1 MKKRQT
7 KFLITLFIWS
17 LCLTA
22 MAPQVKAS
30 EVSSGELPVT
40 IVLEDPITYKNQ
52 KYEIELKAEHPD
64 NPMPEGAKDGI
75 FSIFITGEDTVR
87 FPKINYSKIGIYN
100 YTISQKIDNEE
111 DYLDVKTYSLRV
123 TVTRDEKTDTL
134 QATSAMYVTGQ
145 EPKVDGAV
153 FYNGPPPIPV
163 KPTQP
168 QVEKPTQP
176 PVKKP
181 VEIVKTGDETAIWP
195 YIVMFVSGA
204 GLLAIVTL
212 DSMKAMKK
220 KTDEDRR

>member
-1 MKKRQT
+1 MKKRQI
-7 KFLITLFIWS
+7 KLLIAVFICT

-22 MAPQVKAS
+22 LAPHVKAS
-30 EVSSGELPVT
+30 EVSSGEFPVT
-40 IVLEDPITYKNQ
+40 IDLEDSITYKNQ

-64 NPMPEGAKDGI
+64 NPMPEGAKDGM

-87 FPKINYSKIGIYN
+87 FPKINYSKIGIYK

-111 DYLDVKTYSLRV
+111 DYLDTKIYSLRV

-134 QATSAMYVTGQ
+134 EAASAMYVTGQ
-145 EPKVDGAV
+145 ENKVDGAV

-168 QVEKPTQP
+168 PVEKPTQP

-181 VEIVKTGDETAIWP
+181 VETVKTGDENVIWP
-195 YIVMFVSGA
+195 YLVMFVSGA